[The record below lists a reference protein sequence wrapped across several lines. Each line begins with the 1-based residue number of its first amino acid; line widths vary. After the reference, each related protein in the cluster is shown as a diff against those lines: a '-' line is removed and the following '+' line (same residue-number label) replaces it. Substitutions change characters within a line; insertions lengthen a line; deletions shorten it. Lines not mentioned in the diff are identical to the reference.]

1 MRKLLLLFT
10 LALATQAAICQAANP
25 FARNIADIKGA
36 VVKQEQGDFNDPQ
49 TKKPIGHFVIVYIID
64 TIQHQLLNV
73 SITTKDN
80 KGELIYLYYYN
91 LNQLVKASSGMVKNG
106 YTVIQNTYDYDESDF
121 KIADRDLQA
130 FSETEEKYALLK
142 ESKRYLRVLKH

>member
-91 LNQLVKASSGMVKNG
+91 LNQLVKASSGMVQNG